1 MVHEGSLESPKEAK
15 ELLEEIAEGK
25 SSFLSAL
32 QTFQVH
38 HNSMEHSL
46 KHEPIV
52 FITLPMEM
60 DIKTRARLNQLTR
73 TQRK

>member
-1 MVHEGSLESPKEAK
+1 MKLNGARGKFGEHERSVIVARGV
-15 ELLEEIAEGK
+15 AEGN

-60 DIKTRARLNQLTR
+60 GIKTRAWTN
-73 TQRK
+73 